1 MNRRVLLVLAVMLL
15 LVGGLV
21 TFTLTHQR
29 PKVPADADHLK
40 SDDPETCLSCHAR
53 GKPNARTKNHPLNDR
68 CWECHERA
76 D

>member
-1 MNRRVLLVLAVMLL
+1 LNRRVVLVRTLMLA

-21 TFTLTHQR
+21 FFTVTHQR

-40 SDDPETCLSCHAR
+40 SDDPQACLSCHGR
-53 GKPNARTKNHPLNDR
+53 GKPHARTKNHPLNDH

-76 D
+76 R